1 MPRRPP
7 SPLAFGPAA
16 MATDDLL
23 SVQMMAVKT
32 TVHVQTKLDHHQ
44 LLGAA
49 QTILHAC
56 SKSPVLTSQS
66 PMVGW

>member
-7 SPLAFGPAA
+7 MTLTLTSAA
-16 MATDDLL
+16 GIRDDTL
-23 SVQMMAVKT
+23 SVQMMAVKL
-32 TVHVQTKLDHHQ
+32 TVHVQMKLDHHQ

-66 PMVGW
+66 PMVGL